1 MITYPSKI
9 EAIKAGAIKLA
20 VIFYCLIA
28 LPSISIAQTFNSGST
43 GTYGPMTI
51 TANTTLQLPA
61 DGIFHCTTINVAS
74 GATLKFAPN
83 ALNTPVYLLATGEV
97 IIAGTID
104 VSGKQALGRGAGGAG
119 GPGGFA
125 GGNGG
130 PPGAKGSAGLGP
142 GGGRQGTHVEGYRGA
157 YRFAIETTAAT
168 ATYGNSLL
176 MPLVGGSGG
185 SGSGSPEVPAGQGAG
200 GGGGGGAV
208 LIASNT
214 RIVFPAPT
222 GSIFGKVIADG
233 GDVFTLSYLYAWS
246 SGAGSGG
253 AIRMIGPVITGSG
266 DFSVRCQGRTNGRF
280 RIDAF
285 DSTNFSIHSGDT
297 PEAVGAV
304 MIVFPSPLPKLSV
317 VATAGTNIAENT
329 PSAIIVNLPTGSP
342 ATQPIKIRARDF
354 GGIVPVRIRLVPEN
368 GEATTF
374 DGTIDNT
381 VSNPAET
388 TVNVTMPLG
397 VAVSVQVYTR

>member
-9 EAIKAGAIKLA
+9 DALRASAIKLA
-20 VIFYCLIA
+20 VILHCFIA
-28 LPSISIAQTFNSGST
+28 LPSISVAQTFDSGST
-43 GTYGPMTI
+43 GSYGPLTI
-51 TANTTLQLPA
+51 TTNTTLQLPA
-61 DGIFHCTTINVAS
+61 DGIFNCTTINIAS
-74 GATLKFAPN
+74 GAALKFAPN
-83 ALNTPVYLLATGEV
+83 ALNTPVYLLATGDI

-130 PPGAKGSAGLGP
+130 PLAARGSAGLGP
-142 GGGRQGTHVEGYRGA
+142 GGGPEGTGNGVRGA
-157 YRFAIETTAAT
+157 YRFAIGTSA

-185 SGSGSPEVPAGQGAG
+185 SGSFSPEVAAGQGAG

-222 GSIFGKVIADG
+222 GSIYGKVIADG
-233 GDVFTLSYLYAWS
+233 GAKFSLYYLYPYE

-253 AIRMIGPVITGSG
+253 AIRMIAPVVTGSG
-266 DFSVRCQGRTNGRF
+266 DFSVRCEGNTNGRF

-285 DSTNFSIHSGDT
+285 DSSNFSVHSGDT

-304 MIVFPSPLPKLSV
+304 MIIFPSPLPKLSV
-317 VATAGTNIAENT
+317 VATAGTNIVENS

-381 VSNPAET
+381 VTNPAET
-388 TVNVTMPLG
+388 TINVTMPLG
-397 VAVSVQVYTR
+397 VAVNVQVYTR